1 VTVEWLSVLPGT
13 GTAPELTAPDL
24 LALTS
29 DPEVVEAGAGIET
42 SSGQDASGQRR
53 FRLRV
58 SHDEAEAVAL
68 TRDALMRAGRRLRLR
83 VFLV

>member
-1 VTVEWLSVLPGT
+1 MTVEWLSVLHGR
-13 GTAPELTAPDL
+13 TATELAAPDL
-24 LALTS
+24 LPLIS
-29 DPEVVEAGAGIET
+29 DPEVRRAGAAVET

-58 SHDEAEAVAL
+58 SHEETETVAL
-68 TRDALMRAGRRLRLR
+68 TRDALMRVGKRLGLR